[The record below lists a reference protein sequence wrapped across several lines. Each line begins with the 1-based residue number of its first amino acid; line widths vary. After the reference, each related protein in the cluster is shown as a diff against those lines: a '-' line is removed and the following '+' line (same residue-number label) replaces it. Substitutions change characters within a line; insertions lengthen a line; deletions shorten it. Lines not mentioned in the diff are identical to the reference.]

1 MKVKEL
7 INILSQYPEDM
18 EVWVSDR
25 GYCEGG
31 EKLTKVEK
39 LLAYD
44 AGLDGDSIDDEYIY
58 IEGEDINIQEHQAKG
73 YVLTDGGSILSKH
86 IIYLNDN

>member
-1 MKVKEL
+1 MKLKEL

-39 LLAYD
+39 LIAYD
-44 AGLDGDSIDDEYIY
+44 AGLDGDEIDDEFIHV
-58 IEGEDINIQEHQAKG
+58 EGEDIDIQEHLNKG
-73 YVLTDGGSILSKH
+73 YVLTDGGSVLSKH

>member
-1 MKVKEL
+1 MKIKEL
-7 INILSQYPEDM
+7 IDTLKNFPEDM

-25 GYCEGG
+25 GCLEGG

-39 LLAYD
+39 VSAYD

-58 IEGEDINIQEHQAKG
+58 VDEDTNISEYLAKG
-73 YVLTDGGSILSKH
+73 YLLSEDGDVLYKEIV
-86 IIYLNDN
+86 YLNDI

>member
-18 EVWVSDR
+18 EVWVSDN

-73 YVLTDGGSILSKH
+73 YILTDGGSVLSKH

>member
-1 MKVKEL
+1 MNVKEL
-7 INILSQYPEDM
+7 INILSQYPENM

-73 YVLTDGGSILSKH
+73 YVLTDGGSVLSKH

>member
-31 EKLTKVEK
+31 EKLTTVEK
-39 LLAYD
+39 VVAYD
-44 AGLDGDSIDDEYIY
+44 ASLDGDEINDEYIY
-58 IEGEDINIQEHQAKG
+58 VEGEDIDIQEHLAKG
-73 YVLTDGGSILSKH
+73 YVLTDDGSVLSKH
-86 IIYLNDN
+86 IIYLNNN

>member
-18 EVWVSDR
+18 EVWVSDK
-25 GYCEGG
+25 GYSEGG
-31 EKLTKVEK
+31 EKLTKIEK

-44 AGLDGDSIDDEYIY
+44 AGLDGDEINDEYIY
-58 IEGEDINIQEHQAKG
+58 VEGEDINIQEHQAKG
-73 YVLTDGGSILSKH
+73 YVLTDGGSVLSKH

>member
-18 EVWVSDR
+18 EIWVSDR

-31 EKLTKVEK
+31 EKLTTVEK

-44 AGLDGDSIDDEYIY
+44 ASLDGDEINDEYIY
-58 IEGEDINIQEHQAKG
+58 VEGEDIDIQEHLDKG
-73 YVLTDGGSILSKH
+73 YVLTDDGSVLSKY

>member
-7 INILSQYPEDM
+7 IEKLKEYPEDM

-31 EKLTKVEK
+31 IRLEKVEK
-39 LLAYD
+39 VSSYEAD
-44 AGLDGDSIDDEYIY
+44 LDGDDIMDEYTYVNDDTDVEDY
-58 IEGEDINIQEHQAKG
+58 ISQGYLLSENGEVLAKE
-73 YVLTDGGSILSKH
+73 
-86 IIYLNDN
+86 IIYLNDF

>member
-31 EKLTKVEK
+31 EKLTTVEK

-44 AGLDGDSIDDEYIY
+44 ASLDGDEINDEYIY
-58 IEGEDINIQEHQAKG
+58 VKGEDIDIQEHLAKG
-73 YVLTDGGSILSKH
+73 YILTDDGSVLSKH

>member
-7 INILSQYPEDM
+7 IELLKQYPEDM
-18 EVWVSDR
+18 EVWVSDN

-39 LLAYD
+39 VSAYD
-44 AGLDGDSIDDEYIY
+44 ASLDGDEVDGEYIY
-58 IEGEDINIQEHQAKG
+58 VDEDTDTSEFISKG
-73 YVLTDGGSILSKH
+73 YLLSDDGEVLYKEIV
-86 IIYLNDN
+86 YLNNQ